1 MSDQGDTDV
10 METIEAPPT
19 QTNVIS
25 LSERRQA
32 AGTAEAEET
41 LPHDLPEDD
50 EDDSGAPLEH
60 ELEAL
65 LFVSAT
71 PVTAQALAQA
81 TERSTEEVEIT
92 LLGMMQ
98 RFSDATSGIVL
109 ERVAGGWALRA
120 SDRARDALARLYEP
134 QADTKVTPAALETLA
149 VVAYLQPISRPDVA
163 RIRGVSVDAAMSN
176 LLERGFV
183 EEAGRSETGAV
194 QFRTT
199 ALFERAFGLPSVGS
213 LPTLDGFA
221 PSDEDVQRLREQ
233 LEQMA
238 AARVE

>member
-1 MSDQGDTDV
+1 MDEAD
-10 METIEAPPT
+10 MEPADIRP
-19 QTNVIS
+19 TNVIS
-25 LSERRQA
+25 LSDRRQA
-32 AGTAEAEET
+32 AAAVDTEET

-50 EDDSGAPLEH
+50 DEHEEGAPLEH

-65 LFVSAT
+65 LFVSSTPLTAEMLAT
-71 PVTAQALAQA
+71 A
-81 TERSTEEVEIT
+81 TQRSVGEIELT
-92 LLGMMQ
+92 LLNMMQ

-120 SDRARDALARLYEP
+120 SDYVKDALARLYEP
-134 QADTKVTPAALETLA
+134 QADTKLTPAALETLA

-163 RIRGVSVDAAMSN
+163 RIRGVSVDAAMSS

-199 ALFERAFGLPSVGS
+199 ALFERSFGLPSVGS